1 MRILKYL
8 TLFFK
13 TIKSESEC
21 GELRTAIPGL
31 DIPRKWP
38 WLTDG
43 PNGIEILLD
52 NGDKL
57 VLLDGNIELGRNR
70 YHHPIEFNSKLQF
83 QPFIPNLMLEKS
95 NPSVGRLFEHGQIPI
110 CLSKNDQFFV
120 DSVKNDYQSGTNES
134 LCYLALKSTES
145 INIQINA
152 DPICKERVIT
162 DRL

>member
-1 MRILKYL
+1 MNRNYSSHNHFDLLWSIIFHDSDHESYILFLNRLNCRKVPKITITTEEMRILKYL

-70 YHHPIEFNSKLQF
+70 YHHPIEFNSKLYIYYGILTASF
-83 QPFIPNLMLEKS
+83 CFL
-95 NPSVGRLFEHGQIPI
+95 
-110 CLSKNDQFFV
+110 
-120 DSVKNDYQSGTNES
+120 
-134 LCYLALKSTES
+134 
-145 INIQINA
+145 
-152 DPICKERVIT
+152 
-162 DRL
+162 

>member
-95 NPSVGRLFEHGQIPI
+95 NPSVGSLFEHGQIPI

-120 DSVKNDYQSGTNES
+120 DSVKNDHQSGTNES
-134 LCYLALKSTES
+134 LCYLALNSTES
-145 INIQINA
+145 INIQINV